1 MDAVSDKEILNYALS
16 NGIID
21 ITHIQQQIEMNERE
35 KYLKMHENKVWQ
47 ASDGKWK
54 THLPD
59 NMACDGRRMI
69 KAKDRKALDDKIIK
83 HYKALENEPYI
94 DMVFNE
100 WNNQRLSYG
109 EIEKQ
114 TYDRY
119 QTDFKRFF
127 NDSKIIKTKFR
138 YIDED
143 MLEDFIKSTIRDKK
157 LTAKAW
163 GNLRIL
169 IRGIFKYAKK
179 KGYTQ
184 ISITEFLGDLD
195 LSNRAFEKRY
205 FADEEQVFTDKEID
219 MIVDYINNEPISIL
233 NLGII
238 LAFQV
243 GLRRGELSTLKYS
256 DIKDDRLKKIG
267 MDADEFKK
275 LAFELYKSIQEEW
288 MNFDYEGLRKHL
300 TDELYNSYVM
310 QLDALKVKGQQNI
323 MKDFAN
329 IDVKITNITEE
340 SGIVN
345 VTVYLHTA
353 MYDYVVDNNK
363 KTVRGKDNH
372 KIDIEYSITFVKASD
387 ESKQKCPNCGAPFEG
402 VAGGK
407 CEYCGST
414 TVIGP
419 KEYVMSKKTCIGQRM
434 R

>member
-1 MDAVSDKEILNYALS
+1 MKKKFIVFLTVIGMLFSGVNWVKADSGWDSSYDS
-16 NGIID
+16 GGGWD
-21 ITHIQQQIEMNERE
+21 SGGSWDSGWDSGGSWSSSSSGGS
-35 KYLKMHENKVWQ
+35 Y
-47 ASDGKWK
+47 SDG
-54 THLPD
+54 
-59 NMACDGRRMI
+59 DGFAFMI
-69 KAKDRKALDDKIIK
+69 IFAVVVII
-83 HYKALENEPYI
+83 
-94 DMVFNE
+94 
-100 WNNQRLSYG
+100 
-109 EIEKQ
+109 
-114 TYDRY
+114 
-119 QTDFKRFF
+119 
-127 NDSKIIKTKFR
+127 II
-138 YIDED
+138 
-143 MLEDFIKSTIRDKK
+143 
-157 LTAKAW
+157 
-163 GNLRIL
+163 
-169 IRGIFKYAKK
+169 
-179 KGYTQ
+179 
-184 ISITEFLGDLD
+184 
-195 LSNRAFEKRY
+195 Y
-205 FADEEQVFTDKEID
+205 FS
-219 MIVDYINNEPISIL
+219 INN
-233 NLGII
+233 
-238 LAFQV
+238 
-243 GLRRGELSTLKYS
+243 RGGKGGSGSTSNFNKYS

-323 MKDFAN
+323 MKDFEN

-387 ESKQKCPNCGAPFEG
+387 ESLKKCPNCGAPFEG

-414 TVIGP
+414 IVIGP

>member
-1 MDAVSDKEILNYALS
+1 MDAISEKEILNYALS

-59 NMACDGRRMI
+59 DMACDGRRMI

-83 HYKALENEPYI
+83 YYKALENEPYI

-219 MIVDYINNEPISIL
+219 MIVDYINNEQISIL

-256 DIKDDRLKKIG
+256 DIKDGLLRIRRTEIKFKDENGHTTHDVRDATKTEAGMRDVILTDYALKTIKQIRTLNPFGDYMFMKNGARCKGKAFTDKLKRICHNLGIPERSLHKVRKTYATKLLNAGVNEKLIAKQLGHRSISTTKGYYYFNNQDIDDAKKIISN
-267 MDADEFKK
+267 AI
-275 LAFELYKSIQEEW
+275 S
-288 MNFDYEGLRKHL
+288 
-300 TDELYNSYVM
+300 
-310 QLDALKVKGQQNI
+310 
-323 MKDFAN
+323 
-329 IDVKITNITEE
+329 
-340 SGIVN
+340 
-345 VTVYLHTA
+345 
-353 MYDYVVDNNK
+353 
-363 KTVRGKDNH
+363 
-372 KIDIEYSITFVKASD
+372 
-387 ESKQKCPNCGAPFEG
+387 C
-402 VAGGK
+402 
-407 CEYCGST
+407 
-414 TVIGP
+414 
-419 KEYVMSKKTCIGQRM
+419 
-434 R
+434 